1 MSNVLQNNLHSDP
14 AIQRRSM
21 SKENIH
27 EDLCVDYVPPLLPLT
42 LILLAG
48 KPSILNKD

>member
-27 EDLCVDYVPPLLPLT
+27 EDLCVDYMSFVSQDP
-42 LILLAG
+42 
-48 KPSILNKD
+48 N

>member
-21 SKENIH
+21 SKEKKH
-27 EDLCVDYVPPLLPLT
+27 EDFCFGETRVQSISKT
-42 LILLAG
+42 LA
-48 KPSILNKD
+48 